1 MDALIAKGDALG
13 PPGKKRKL
21 SHRSSSSKHQ
31 LPATATDGTV
41 SSIARHTKL
50 PKSFQSMDAAGA
62 EGVPKHNHIANKKLR
77 NELVRTSAQISRSKA
92 LLEDADMLLEND
104 AGKIEVEDE
113 MERTWRLDQKE
124 ISQSTGT
131 EAAKGRQEWKLDGGP
146 YRVRYTRNGR

>member
-21 SHRSSSSKHQ
+21 SHRDSSKNHSS
-31 LPATATDGTV
+31 ATTTDGTV

-50 PKSFQSMDAAGA
+50 PKSFQSTDAAGA

-92 LLEDADMLLEND
+92 LLADADMLLEND

-124 ISQSTGT
+124 IFQSTGA

-146 YRVRYTRNGR
+146 YRIRYTRNGR